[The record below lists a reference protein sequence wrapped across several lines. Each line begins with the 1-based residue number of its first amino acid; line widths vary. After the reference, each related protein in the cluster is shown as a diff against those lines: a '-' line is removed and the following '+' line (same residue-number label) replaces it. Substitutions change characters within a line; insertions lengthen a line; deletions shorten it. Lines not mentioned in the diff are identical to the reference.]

1 MSQPGRN
8 GKNNRGF
15 TLIEM
20 IVTVAIIA
28 IFSGVVLKFMITG
41 SNIFRGTS
49 NSAEVQMET
58 QNTFD
63 KIEDMIINTNRGFY
77 YGYGENSP
85 INYDD
90 IDSSIPSTGG
100 KIFAVYS
107 TKEDTN
113 STQTMALSDEPV
125 HMVAN
130 NDIFSVQGESAENI
144 FVRNNG
150 VGAANLQN
158 SSNSI
163 FSSGNTEILSS
174 PGDTMSL
181 IQWNKESE
189 EITYH
194 DYQYE
199 GGRWQEI
206 PASDNN
212 NLLASGVTDFRA
224 DLTKVQ
230 SGNIVRFVLT
240 SKIGTKEIQTQ
251 HSISLRNQISVFD
264 SIDVPPSPTKTP
276 TPAATAAPTPTVTA
290 TPTPAATATP
300 TPTVTATPTPT
311 VTATPTPTVIATPT
325 PTVTATPTP
334 TITATPTPTVTATPT
349 PTVTATP
356 IPTVTATPTP
366 TVTATPTPTVTPTAE
381 IVFLGNADSLSAGGE
396 YSCGYMSANTA
407 LIYINKGPDY
417 SNDENCSIKYK
428 IVEPGSDSDTRVEPC
443 ESAYDKL
450 IVGSNEKG
458 FVLGAELKVW
468 KNQNPNNITIYRATR
483 NIKVVQQKLI
493 ITSPPNIV
501 QEGQTYNI
509 ESDAVVSYLS
519 NLEVVGDDRFSSEN
533 IRIENYNTGVV
544 ISGPSYQTFPWKVET
559 PDWVIAQGKE
569 LKYNIMATT
578 QEVPGMLQGGF
589 NKGHILFKGE
599 KTVEV
604 YR

>member
-334 TITATPTPTVTATPT
+334 T
-349 PTVTATP
+349 
-356 IPTVTATPTP
+356 
-366 TVTATPTPTVTPTAE
+366 VTATPTPTVTPTAE

>member
-130 NDIFSVQGESAENI
+130 NDVFSVQGESAENI
-144 FVRNNG
+144 FARNNG

-276 TPAATAAPTPTVTA
+276 TPAATATPTPTV

-300 TPTVTATPTPT
+300 TPTVTATPTVT
-311 VTATPTPTVIATPT
+311 V
-325 PTVTATPTP
+325 
-334 TITATPTPTVTATPT
+334 
-349 PTVTATP
+349 TP
-356 IPTVTATPTP
+356 IPTVTAE
-366 TVTATPTPTVTPTAE
+366 PTPTVTPTPTPVPNVDIIPADIGAYAVIRQKSYTVGTNLQNFNLKVQGNNPDYNSLFEIKWSTISVGQNDITHHPSDYGTGDSLDIGPNAKGFILVAHYIRYKGWNRDQNQIANEE
-381 IVFLGNADSLSAGGE
+381 IVEFPISIATGLEICGLPSTLKCGSE
-396 YSCGYMSANTA
+396 Y
-407 LIYINKGPDY
+407 D
-417 SNDENCSIKYK
+417 
-428 IVEPGSDSDTRVEPC
+428 
-443 ESAYDKL
+443 
-450 IVGSNEKG
+450 
-458 FVLGAELKVW
+458 LKVKVKMNKIRKNANGMYENYDEYVETQNGGRTNLDW
-468 KNQNPNNITIYRATR
+468 KSAAVENQDLELVDNGKK
-483 NIKVVQQKLI
+483 IKVKSNPVKYEDTISVTMWQM
-493 ITSPPNIV
+493 NEIV
-501 QEGQTYNI
+501 HMVDGTAR
-509 ESDAVVSYLS
+509 ESDFTDNFHL
-519 NLEVVGDDRFSSEN
+519 N
-533 IRIENYNTGVV
+533 I
-544 ISGPSYQTFPWKVET
+544 QK
-559 PDWVIAQGKE
+559 
-569 LKYNIMATT
+569 
-578 QEVPGMLQGGF
+578 
-589 NKGHILFKGE
+589 
-599 KTVEV
+599 
-604 YR
+604 

>member
-311 VTATPTPTVIATPT
+311 VTATPTPTV
-325 PTVTATPTP
+325 
-334 TITATPTPTVTATPT
+334 
-349 PTVTATP
+349 
-356 IPTVTATPTP
+356 
-366 TVTATPTPTVTPTAE
+366 TPTAE

>member
-1 MSQPGRN
+1 MRN
-8 GKNNRGF
+8 HSRKHRLNNSGL
-15 TLIEM
+15 TLIEL
-20 IVTVAIIA
+20 IVAIAIIA
-28 IFSGVVLKFMITG
+28 IFSGVVLTYITSS
-41 SNIFRGTS
+41 SNFYRNTSS
-49 NSAEVQMET
+49 NSKVQMET
-58 QNTFD
+58 QETFD
-63 KIEDMIINTNRGFY
+63 KIEDMIINANRGIY
-77 YGYGENSP
+77 YGYGRNNP
-85 INYDD
+85 ITYDD
-90 IDSSIPSTGG
+90 IKSNNKVNSTQD
-100 KIFAVYS
+100 KIFAVYES
-107 TKEDTN
+107 QKDNLDIQSIDDEELQTNDDTN
-113 STQTMALSDEPV
+113 DIQT
-125 HMVAN
+125 
-130 NDIFSVQGESAENI
+130 F
-144 FVRNNG
+144 
-150 VGAANLQN
+150 
-158 SSNSI
+158 SSNI
-163 FSSGNTEILSS
+163 NISSGNQTNYQPQAEDI
-174 PGDTMSL
+174 MSL
-181 IQWNKESE
+181 IYWDATGA
-189 EITYH
+189 EIKY
-194 DYQYE
+194 YQYKYGSTGWKE
-199 GGRWQEI
+199 DDSVEQGQI
-206 PASDNN
+206 
-212 NLLASGVTDFRA
+212 LATGVLDFRS
-224 DLTKVQ
+224 DITKVLTD
-230 SGNIVRFVLT
+230 NIVRFQLT
-240 SKIGTKEIQTQ
+240 TQVGSKEVQTL
-251 HSISLRNQISVFD
+251 HSVSLRNEVEVFNKT
-264 SIDVPPSPTKTP
+264 DVEPTI
-276 TPAATAAPTPTVTA
+276 TA
-290 TPTPAATATP
+290 TPIPTITATP
-300 TPTVTATPTPT
+300 TPTVTATPTPK
-311 VTATPTPTVIATPT
+311 V
-325 PTVTATPTP
+325 
-334 TITATPTPTVTATPT
+334 TATPTPTVTATPT

-366 TVTATPTPTVTPTAE
+366 TPTPTVTPTAE

>member
-130 NDIFSVQGESAENI
+130 NDIFNVQGESAENI

-290 TPTPAATATP
+290 TPK
-300 TPTVTATPTPT
+300 
-311 VTATPTPTVIATPT
+311 
-325 PTVTATPTP
+325 P
-334 TITATPTPTVTATPT
+334 TITATP
-349 PTVTATP
+349 
-356 IPTVTATPTP
+356 IPTI
-366 TVTATPTPTVTPTAE
+366 TATPTPTVTPTAE

>member
-1 MSQPGRN
+1 MRN
-8 GKNNRGF
+8 HSRKHRLNNSGL
-15 TLIEM
+15 TLIEL
-20 IVTVAIIA
+20 IVAIAIIA
-28 IFSGVVLKFMITG
+28 IFSGVVLTYITSS
-41 SNIFRGTS
+41 SNFYRNTSS
-49 NSAEVQMET
+49 NSKVQMET
-58 QNTFD
+58 QETFD
-63 KIEDMIINTNRGFY
+63 KIEDMIINANRGIY
-77 YGYGENSP
+77 YGYGRNNP
-85 INYDD
+85 ITYDD
-90 IDSSIPSTGG
+90 IKSNNKVNSTQD
-100 KIFAVYS
+100 KIFAVYES
-107 TKEDTN
+107 QKDNLDIQSIDDEELQTNDDTN
-113 STQTMALSDEPV
+113 DIQT
-125 HMVAN
+125 
-130 NDIFSVQGESAENI
+130 F
-144 FVRNNG
+144 
-150 VGAANLQN
+150 
-158 SSNSI
+158 SSNI
-163 FSSGNTEILSS
+163 NISSGNQTNYQPQAEDI
-174 PGDTMSL
+174 MSL
-181 IQWNKESE
+181 IYWDATGA
-189 EITYH
+189 EIKY
-194 DYQYE
+194 YQYKYGSTGWKE
-199 GGRWQEI
+199 DDSVEQGQI
-206 PASDNN
+206 
-212 NLLASGVTDFRA
+212 LATGVLDFRS
-224 DLTKVQ
+224 DITKVLTD
-230 SGNIVRFVLT
+230 NIVRFQLT
-240 SKIGTKEIQTQ
+240 TQVGSKEVQTL
-251 HSISLRNQISVFD
+251 HSVSLRNEVEVFNKT
-264 SIDVPPSPTKTP
+264 DVEPTITATP
-276 TPAATAAPTPTVTA
+276 IPTVTA
-290 TPTPAATATP
+290 TPTPTITATP
-300 TPTVTATPTPT
+300 TPTVTATPKPT

-334 TITATPTPTVTATPT
+334 TITATPT

-519 NLEVVGDDRFSSEN
+519 NLEVMGDDRFSSEN

>member
-1 MSQPGRN
+1 MRN
-8 GKNNRGF
+8 HSRKHRLNNSGL
-15 TLIEM
+15 TLIEL
-20 IVTVAIIA
+20 IVAIAIIA
-28 IFSGVVLKFMITG
+28 IFSGVVLTYITSS
-41 SNIFRGTS
+41 SNFYRNTSS
-49 NSAEVQMET
+49 NSKVQMET
-58 QNTFD
+58 QETFD
-63 KIEDMIINTNRGFY
+63 KIEDMIINANRGIY
-77 YGYGENSP
+77 YGYGRNNP
-85 INYDD
+85 ITYDD
-90 IDSSIPSTGG
+90 IKSNNKVNSTQD
-100 KIFAVYS
+100 KIFAVYES
-107 TKEDTN
+107 QKDNLDIQSIDDEELQTNDDTN
-113 STQTMALSDEPV
+113 DIQT
-125 HMVAN
+125 
-130 NDIFSVQGESAENI
+130 F
-144 FVRNNG
+144 
-150 VGAANLQN
+150 
-158 SSNSI
+158 SSNI
-163 FSSGNTEILSS
+163 NISSGNQTNYQPQAEDI
-174 PGDTMSL
+174 MSL
-181 IQWNKESE
+181 MYWDATGA
-189 EITYH
+189 EIKY
-194 DYQYE
+194 YQYKYGSTGWKE
-199 GGRWQEI
+199 DDSVEQGQI
-206 PASDNN
+206 
-212 NLLASGVTDFRA
+212 LATGVLDFRSDITKA
-224 DLTKVQ
+224 LTD
-230 SGNIVRFVLT
+230 NIVRFQLT
-240 SKIGTKEIQTQ
+240 TQVGSKEVQTL
-251 HSISLRNQISVFD
+251 HSVSLRNEVEVFNKT
-264 SIDVPPSPTKTP
+264 DVEPTI
-276 TPAATAAPTPTVTA
+276 TA
-290 TPTPAATATP
+290 TP
-300 TPTVTATPTPT
+300 
-311 VTATPTPTVIATPT
+311 I
-325 PTVTATPTP
+325 P

-349 PTVTATP
+349 PTVTS
-356 IPTVTATPTP
+356 
-366 TVTATPTPTVTPTAE
+366 TAE

-428 IVEPGSDSDTRVEPC
+428 IVKPGSDSDTRVEPC

-559 PDWVIAQGKE
+559 PNWVIAQGKE

>member
-276 TPAATAAPTPTVTA
+276 TPAATA
-290 TPTPAATATP
+290 TP
-300 TPTVTATPTPT
+300 TPTVTATPT
-311 VTATPTPTVIATPT
+311 
-325 PTVTATPTP
+325 
-334 TITATPTPTVTATPT
+334 
-349 PTVTATP
+349 
-356 IPTVTATPTP
+356 PTVTATPTP

>member
-1 MSQPGRN
+1 MRN
-8 GKNNRGF
+8 HSRKHRLNNSGL
-15 TLIEM
+15 TLIEL
-20 IVTVAIIA
+20 IVAIAIIA
-28 IFSGVVLKFMITG
+28 IFSGVVLTYITSS
-41 SNIFRGTS
+41 SNFYRNTSS
-49 NSAEVQMET
+49 NSKVQMET
-58 QNTFD
+58 QETFD
-63 KIEDMIINTNRGFY
+63 KIEDMIINANRGIY
-77 YGYGENSP
+77 YGYGRNNP
-85 INYDD
+85 ITYDD
-90 IDSSIPSTGG
+90 IKSNNKVNSTQD
-100 KIFAVYS
+100 KIFAVYES
-107 TKEDTN
+107 QKDNLDIQSIDDEELQTNDDTN
-113 STQTMALSDEPV
+113 DIQT
-125 HMVAN
+125 
-130 NDIFSVQGESAENI
+130 F
-144 FVRNNG
+144 
-150 VGAANLQN
+150 
-158 SSNSI
+158 SSNI
-163 FSSGNTEILSS
+163 NISSGNQTNYQPQAEDI
-174 PGDTMSL
+174 MSL
-181 IQWNKESE
+181 MYWDATGA
-189 EITYH
+189 EIKY
-194 DYQYE
+194 YQYKYGSTGWKE
-199 GGRWQEI
+199 DDSVEQGQI
-206 PASDNN
+206 
-212 NLLASGVTDFRA
+212 LATGVLDFRS
-224 DLTKVQ
+224 DITKVLTD
-230 SGNIVRFVLT
+230 NIVRFQLT
-240 SKIGTKEIQTQ
+240 TQVGSKEVQTL
-251 HSISLRNQISVFD
+251 HSVSLRNEVEVFNKT
-264 SIDVPPSPTKTP
+264 DVEPTI
-276 TPAATAAPTPTVTA
+276 TA
-290 TPTPAATATP
+290 TPIPTITATP

-311 VTATPTPTVIATPT
+311 V
-325 PTVTATPTP
+325 
-334 TITATPTPTVTATPT
+334 TATPTPTVTATPT

-366 TVTATPTPTVTPTAE
+366 TPTPTVTPTAE

>member
-1 MSQPGRN
+1 MRN
-8 GKNNRGF
+8 HSRKHRLNNSGL
-15 TLIEM
+15 TLIEL
-20 IVTVAIIA
+20 IVAIAIIA
-28 IFSGVVLKFMITG
+28 IFSGVVLTYITSS
-41 SNIFRGTS
+41 SNFYRNTSS
-49 NSAEVQMET
+49 NSKVQMET
-58 QNTFD
+58 QETFD
-63 KIEDMIINTNRGFY
+63 KIEDMIINANRGIY
-77 YGYGENSP
+77 YGYGRNNP
-85 INYDD
+85 ITYDD
-90 IDSSIPSTGG
+90 IKSNNKVNSTQD
-100 KIFAVYS
+100 KIFAVYES
-107 TKEDTN
+107 QKDNLDIQSIDDEELQTNDDTN
-113 STQTMALSDEPV
+113 DIQT
-125 HMVAN
+125 
-130 NDIFSVQGESAENI
+130 F
-144 FVRNNG
+144 
-150 VGAANLQN
+150 
-158 SSNSI
+158 SSNI
-163 FSSGNTEILSS
+163 NISSGNQTNYQPQAEDI
-174 PGDTMSL
+174 MSL
-181 IQWNKESE
+181 MYWDATGA
-189 EITYH
+189 EIKY
-194 DYQYE
+194 YQYKYGSTGWKE
-199 GGRWQEI
+199 DDSVEQGQI
-206 PASDNN
+206 
-212 NLLASGVTDFRA
+212 LATGVLDFRS
-224 DLTKVQ
+224 DITKVLTD
-230 SGNIVRFVLT
+230 NIVRFQLT
-240 SKIGTKEIQTQ
+240 TQVGSKEVQTL
-251 HSISLRNQISVFD
+251 HSVSLRNEVEVFNKT
-264 SIDVPPSPTKTP
+264 DVEPTITATP
-276 TPAATAAPTPTVTA
+276 IPTITA
-290 TPTPAATATP
+290 TPTPTVTATP

-311 VTATPTPTVIATPT
+311 VTATPTPTVI
-325 PTVTATPTP
+325 
-334 TITATPTPTVTATPT
+334 ATPTPTVTATPT

-519 NLEVVGDDRFSSEN
+519 NLEVMGDDRFSSEN

>member
-1 MSQPGRN
+1 MRN
-8 GKNNRGF
+8 HSRKHRLNNSGL
-15 TLIEM
+15 TLIEL
-20 IVTVAIIA
+20 IVAIAIIA
-28 IFSGVVLKFMITG
+28 IFSGVVLTYITSS
-41 SNIFRGTS
+41 SNFYRNTSS
-49 NSAEVQMET
+49 NSKVQMET
-58 QNTFD
+58 QETFD
-63 KIEDMIINTNRGFY
+63 KIEDMIINANRGIY
-77 YGYGENSP
+77 YGYGRNNP
-85 INYDD
+85 ITYDD
-90 IDSSIPSTGG
+90 IKSNNKVNSTQD
-100 KIFAVYS
+100 KIFAVYES
-107 TKEDTN
+107 QKDNLDIQSIDDEELQTNDDTN
-113 STQTMALSDEPV
+113 DIQT
-125 HMVAN
+125 
-130 NDIFSVQGESAENI
+130 F
-144 FVRNNG
+144 
-150 VGAANLQN
+150 
-158 SSNSI
+158 SSNI
-163 FSSGNTEILSS
+163 NISSGNQTNYQPQAEDI
-174 PGDTMSL
+174 MSL
-181 IQWNKESE
+181 MYWDATGA
-189 EITYH
+189 EIKY
-194 DYQYE
+194 YQYKYGSTGWKE
-199 GGRWQEI
+199 DDSVEQGQI
-206 PASDNN
+206 
-212 NLLASGVTDFRA
+212 LATGVLDFRSDITKA
-224 DLTKVQ
+224 LTD
-230 SGNIVRFVLT
+230 NIVRFQLT
-240 SKIGTKEIQTQ
+240 TQVGSKEVQTL
-251 HSISLRNQISVFD
+251 HSVSLRNEVEVFNKT
-264 SIDVPPSPTKTP
+264 DVEPTIT
-276 TPAATAAPTPTVTA
+276 ATPTPTVTA
-290 TPTPAATATP
+290 TPTPTIAVTPTPTITATPTPTVIAMP

-311 VTATPTPTVIATPT
+311 VTATPT
-325 PTVTATPTP
+325 
-334 TITATPTPTVTATPT
+334 
-349 PTVTATP
+349 
-356 IPTVTATPTP
+356 PTVTATPTP

>member
-1 MSQPGRN
+1 MRN
-8 GKNNRGF
+8 HSRKHRLNNSGL
-15 TLIEM
+15 TLIEL
-20 IVTVAIIA
+20 IVAIAIIA
-28 IFSGVVLKFMITG
+28 IFSGVVLTYITSS
-41 SNIFRGTS
+41 SNFYRNTSS
-49 NSAEVQMET
+49 NSKVQMET
-58 QNTFD
+58 QETFD
-63 KIEDMIINTNRGFY
+63 KIEDMIINANRGIY
-77 YGYGENSP
+77 YGYGRNNP
-85 INYDD
+85 ITYDD
-90 IDSSIPSTGG
+90 IKSNNKVNSTQD
-100 KIFAVYS
+100 KIFAVYES
-107 TKEDTN
+107 QKDNLDIQSIDDEELQTNDDTN
-113 STQTMALSDEPV
+113 DIQT
-125 HMVAN
+125 
-130 NDIFSVQGESAENI
+130 F
-144 FVRNNG
+144 
-150 VGAANLQN
+150 
-158 SSNSI
+158 SSNI
-163 FSSGNTEILSS
+163 NISSGNQTNYQPQAEDI
-174 PGDTMSL
+174 MSL
-181 IQWNKESE
+181 IYWDATGA
-189 EITYH
+189 EIKY
-194 DYQYE
+194 YQYKYGSTGWKE
-199 GGRWQEI
+199 DDSVEQGQI
-206 PASDNN
+206 
-212 NLLASGVTDFRA
+212 LATGVLDFRS
-224 DLTKVQ
+224 DITKVLTD
-230 SGNIVRFVLT
+230 NIVRFQLT
-240 SKIGTKEIQTQ
+240 TQVGSKEVQTL
-251 HSISLRNQISVFD
+251 HSVSLRNEVEVFNKT
-264 SIDVPPSPTKTP
+264 DVEPTITATP
-276 TPAATAAPTPTVTA
+276 IPTITATPTPTVTA
-290 TPTPAATATP
+290 TPTPTVTATP

-334 TITATPTPTVTATPT
+334 T
-349 PTVTATP
+349 VTATP
-356 IPTVTATPTP
+356 IP

>member
-1 MSQPGRN
+1 MRN
-8 GKNNRGF
+8 HSRKHRLNNSGL
-15 TLIEM
+15 TLIEL
-20 IVTVAIIA
+20 IVAIAIIA
-28 IFSGVVLKFMITG
+28 IFSGVVLTYITSS
-41 SNIFRGTS
+41 SNFYRNTSS
-49 NSAEVQMET
+49 NSKVQMET
-58 QNTFD
+58 QETFD
-63 KIEDMIINTNRGFY
+63 KIEDMIINANRGIY
-77 YGYGENSP
+77 YGYGRNNP
-85 INYDD
+85 ITYDD
-90 IDSSIPSTGG
+90 IKSNNKVNSTQD
-100 KIFAVYS
+100 KIFAVYES
-107 TKEDTN
+107 QKDNLDIQSIDDEELQTNDDTN
-113 STQTMALSDEPV
+113 DIQT
-125 HMVAN
+125 
-130 NDIFSVQGESAENI
+130 F
-144 FVRNNG
+144 
-150 VGAANLQN
+150 
-158 SSNSI
+158 SSNI
-163 FSSGNTEILSS
+163 NISSGNQTNYQPQAEDI
-174 PGDTMSL
+174 MSL
-181 IQWNKESE
+181 MYWDATGA
-189 EITYH
+189 EIKY
-194 DYQYE
+194 YQYKYGSTGWKE
-199 GGRWQEI
+199 DDSVEQGQI
-206 PASDNN
+206 
-212 NLLASGVTDFRA
+212 LATGVLDFRS
-224 DLTKVQ
+224 DITKVLTD
-230 SGNIVRFVLT
+230 NIVRFQLT
-240 SKIGTKEIQTQ
+240 TQVGSKEVQTL
-251 HSISLRNQISVFD
+251 HSVSLRNEVEVFNKT
-264 SIDVPPSPTKTP
+264 DVE
-276 TPAATAAPTPTVTA
+276 
-290 TPTPAATATP
+290 
-300 TPTVTATPTPT
+300 
-311 VTATPTPTVIATPT
+311 
-325 PTVTATPTP
+325 P
-334 TITATPTPTVTATPT
+334 TITATPIPTITATPT

-356 IPTVTATPTP
+356 IPTVTATPTPTVIATPTP

-519 NLEVVGDDRFSSEN
+519 NLEVMGDDRFSSEN

>member
-1 MSQPGRN
+1 MRN
-8 GKNNRGF
+8 HSRKHRLNNSGL
-15 TLIEM
+15 TLIEL
-20 IVTVAIIA
+20 IVAIAIIA
-28 IFSGVVLKFMITG
+28 IFSGVVLTYITSS
-41 SNIFRGTS
+41 SNFYRNTSS
-49 NSAEVQMET
+49 NSKVQMET
-58 QNTFD
+58 QETFD
-63 KIEDMIINTNRGFY
+63 KIEDMIINANRGIY
-77 YGYGENSP
+77 YGYGRNNP
-85 INYDD
+85 ITYDD
-90 IDSSIPSTGG
+90 IKSNNKVNSTQD
-100 KIFAVYS
+100 KIFAVYES
-107 TKEDTN
+107 QKDNLDIQSIDDEELQTNDDTN
-113 STQTMALSDEPV
+113 DIQT
-125 HMVAN
+125 
-130 NDIFSVQGESAENI
+130 F
-144 FVRNNG
+144 
-150 VGAANLQN
+150 
-158 SSNSI
+158 SSNI
-163 FSSGNTEILSS
+163 NIPSGNQTNYQPQAEDI
-174 PGDTMSL
+174 MSL
-181 IQWNKESE
+181 IYWDATGA
-189 EITYH
+189 EIKY
-194 DYQYE
+194 YQYKYGSTGWKE
-199 GGRWQEI
+199 DDSVEQGQI
-206 PASDNN
+206 
-212 NLLASGVTDFRA
+212 LATGVLDFRS
-224 DLTKVQ
+224 DITKVLTD
-230 SGNIVRFVLT
+230 NIVRFQLT
-240 SKIGTKEIQTQ
+240 TQVGSKEVQTL
-251 HSISLRNQISVFD
+251 HSVSLRNEVEVFNKT
-264 SIDVPPSPTKTP
+264 DVEPTITATP
-276 TPAATAAPTPTVTA
+276 IPTITATPTPTVTA
-290 TPTPAATATP
+290 TPTPTVTATPTPTVTATP

-334 TITATPTPTVTATPT
+334 TVTATPT
-349 PTVTATP
+349 P
-356 IPTVTATPTP
+356 
-366 TVTATPTPTVTPTAE
+366 TPTPTVTPTAE

>member
-1 MSQPGRN
+1 MRN
-8 GKNNRGF
+8 HSRKHRLNNSGL
-15 TLIEM
+15 TLIEL
-20 IVTVAIIA
+20 IVAIAIIA
-28 IFSGVVLKFMITG
+28 IFSGVVLTYITSS
-41 SNIFRGTS
+41 SNFYRNTSS
-49 NSAEVQMET
+49 NSKVQMET
-58 QNTFD
+58 QETFD
-63 KIEDMIINTNRGFY
+63 KIEDMIINANRGIY
-77 YGYGENSP
+77 YGYGRNNP
-85 INYDD
+85 ITYDD
-90 IDSSIPSTGG
+90 IKSNNKVNSTQD
-100 KIFAVYS
+100 KIFAVYES
-107 TKEDTN
+107 QKDNLDIQSIDDEELQTNDDTN
-113 STQTMALSDEPV
+113 DIQT
-125 HMVAN
+125 
-130 NDIFSVQGESAENI
+130 F
-144 FVRNNG
+144 
-150 VGAANLQN
+150 
-158 SSNSI
+158 SSNI
-163 FSSGNTEILSS
+163 NISSGNQTNYQPQAEDI
-174 PGDTMSL
+174 MSL
-181 IQWNKESE
+181 IYWDATGA
-189 EITYH
+189 EIKY
-194 DYQYE
+194 YQYKYGSTGWKE
-199 GGRWQEI
+199 DDSVEQGQI
-206 PASDNN
+206 
-212 NLLASGVTDFRA
+212 LATGVLDFRS
-224 DLTKVQ
+224 DITKVLTD
-230 SGNIVRFVLT
+230 NIVRFQLT
-240 SKIGTKEIQTQ
+240 TQVGSKEVQTL
-251 HSISLRNQISVFD
+251 HSVSLRNEVEVFNKT
-264 SIDVPPSPTKTP
+264 DVE
-276 TPAATAAPTPTVTA
+276 
-290 TPTPAATATP
+290 
-300 TPTVTATPTPT
+300 
-311 VTATPTPTVIATPT
+311 
-325 PTVTATPTP
+325 P
-334 TITATPTPTVTATPT
+334 TI
-349 PTVTATP
+349 TATP

-366 TVTATPTPTVTPTAE
+366 TPTPTVTPTAE

>member
-290 TPTPAATATP
+290 TPTP
-300 TPTVTATPTPT
+300 T

-334 TITATPTPTVTATPT
+334 
-349 PTVTATP
+349 
-356 IPTVTATPTP
+356 
-366 TVTATPTPTVTPTAE
+366 TPTPTVTPTAE

>member
-1 MSQPGRN
+1 MRN
-8 GKNNRGF
+8 HSRKHRLNNSGL
-15 TLIEM
+15 TLIEL
-20 IVTVAIIA
+20 IVAIAIIA
-28 IFSGVVLKFMITG
+28 IFSGVVLTYITSS
-41 SNIFRGTS
+41 SNFYRNTSS
-49 NSAEVQMET
+49 NSKVQMET
-58 QNTFD
+58 QETFD
-63 KIEDMIINTNRGFY
+63 KIEDMIINANRGIY
-77 YGYGENSP
+77 YGYGRNNP
-85 INYDD
+85 ITYDD
-90 IDSSIPSTGG
+90 IKSNNKVNSTQD
-100 KIFAVYS
+100 KIFAVYES
-107 TKEDTN
+107 QKDNLDIQSIDDEELQTNDDTN
-113 STQTMALSDEPV
+113 DIQT
-125 HMVAN
+125 
-130 NDIFSVQGESAENI
+130 F
-144 FVRNNG
+144 
-150 VGAANLQN
+150 
-158 SSNSI
+158 SSNI
-163 FSSGNTEILSS
+163 NISSGNQTNYQPQAEDI
-174 PGDTMSL
+174 MSL
-181 IQWNKESE
+181 MYWDATGA
-189 EITYH
+189 EIKY
-194 DYQYE
+194 YQYKYGSTGWKE
-199 GGRWQEI
+199 DDSVEQGQI
-206 PASDNN
+206 
-212 NLLASGVTDFRA
+212 LATGVLDFRS
-224 DLTKVQ
+224 DITKVLTD
-230 SGNIVRFVLT
+230 NIVRFQLT
-240 SKIGTKEIQTQ
+240 TQVGSKEVQTL
-251 HSISLRNQISVFD
+251 HSVSLRNEVEVFNKT
-264 SIDVPPSPTKTP
+264 DVE
-276 TPAATAAPTPTVTA
+276 
-290 TPTPAATATP
+290 
-300 TPTVTATPTPT
+300 
-311 VTATPTPTVIATPT
+311 
-325 PTVTATPTP
+325 P
-334 TITATPTPTVTATPT
+334 TITATP
-349 PTVTATP
+349 
-356 IPTVTATPTP
+356 IP

-519 NLEVVGDDRFSSEN
+519 NLEVMGDDRFSSEN

>member
-1 MSQPGRN
+1 MRN
-8 GKNNRGF
+8 HSRKHRLNNSGL
-15 TLIEM
+15 TLIEL
-20 IVTVAIIA
+20 IVAIAIIA
-28 IFSGVVLKFMITG
+28 IFSGVVLTYITSS
-41 SNIFRGTS
+41 SNFYRNTSS
-49 NSAEVQMET
+49 NSKVQMET
-58 QNTFD
+58 QETFD
-63 KIEDMIINTNRGFY
+63 KIEDMIINANRGIY
-77 YGYGENSP
+77 YGYGRNNP
-85 INYDD
+85 ITYDD
-90 IDSSIPSTGG
+90 IKSNNKVNSTQD
-100 KIFAVYS
+100 KIFAVYES
-107 TKEDTN
+107 QKDNLDIQSIDDEELQTNDDTN
-113 STQTMALSDEPV
+113 DIQT
-125 HMVAN
+125 
-130 NDIFSVQGESAENI
+130 F
-144 FVRNNG
+144 
-150 VGAANLQN
+150 
-158 SSNSI
+158 SSNI
-163 FSSGNTEILSS
+163 NISSGNQTNYQPQAEDI
-174 PGDTMSL
+174 MSL
-181 IQWNKESE
+181 IYWDATGA
-189 EITYH
+189 EIKY
-194 DYQYE
+194 YQYKYGSTGWKE
-199 GGRWQEI
+199 DDSVEQGQI
-206 PASDNN
+206 
-212 NLLASGVTDFRA
+212 LATGVLDFRS
-224 DLTKVQ
+224 DITKVLTD
-230 SGNIVRFVLT
+230 NIVRFQLT
-240 SKIGTKEIQTQ
+240 TQVGSKEVQTL
-251 HSISLRNQISVFD
+251 HSVSLRNEVEVFNKT
-264 SIDVPPSPTKTP
+264 DVEPTI
-276 TPAATAAPTPTVTA
+276 TA
-290 TPTPAATATP
+290 TPIPTITATP

-311 VTATPTPTVIATPT
+311 V
-325 PTVTATPTP
+325 
-334 TITATPTPTVTATPT
+334 TATPTPTVTATPT

-366 TVTATPTPTVTPTAE
+366 TPTPTVTPTAE

>member
-1 MSQPGRN
+1 MRN
-8 GKNNRGF
+8 HSRKHRLNNSGL
-15 TLIEM
+15 TLIEL
-20 IVTVAIIA
+20 IVAIAIIA
-28 IFSGVVLKFMITG
+28 IFSGVVLTYITSS
-41 SNIFRGTS
+41 SNFYRNTSS
-49 NSAEVQMET
+49 NSKVQMET
-58 QNTFD
+58 QETFD
-63 KIEDMIINTNRGFY
+63 KIEDMIINANRGIY
-77 YGYGENSP
+77 YGYGRNNP
-85 INYDD
+85 ITYDD
-90 IDSSIPSTGG
+90 IKSNNKVNSTQD
-100 KIFAVYS
+100 KIFAVYES
-107 TKEDTN
+107 QKDNLDIQSIDDEELQTNDDTN
-113 STQTMALSDEPV
+113 DIQT
-125 HMVAN
+125 
-130 NDIFSVQGESAENI
+130 F
-144 FVRNNG
+144 
-150 VGAANLQN
+150 
-158 SSNSI
+158 SSNI
-163 FSSGNTEILSS
+163 NISSGNQTNYQPQAEDI
-174 PGDTMSL
+174 MSL
-181 IQWNKESE
+181 IYWDATGA
-189 EITYH
+189 EIKY
-194 DYQYE
+194 YQYKYGSTGWKE
-199 GGRWQEI
+199 DDSVEQGQI
-206 PASDNN
+206 
-212 NLLASGVTDFRA
+212 LATGVLDFRS
-224 DLTKVQ
+224 DITKVLTD
-230 SGNIVRFVLT
+230 NIVRFQLT
-240 SKIGTKEIQTQ
+240 TQVGSKEVQTL
-251 HSISLRNQISVFD
+251 HSVSLRNEVEVFNKT
-264 SIDVPPSPTKTP
+264 DVEPTITATP
-276 TPAATAAPTPTVTA
+276 IPTITATLTPTV
-290 TPTPAATATP
+290 TATP

-311 VTATPTPTVIATPT
+311 VTATPTPTV
-325 PTVTATPTP
+325 TATPTP
-334 TITATPTPTVTATPT
+334 TITATPT

-519 NLEVVGDDRFSSEN
+519 NLEVMGDDRFSSEN

>member
-1 MSQPGRN
+1 MRN
-8 GKNNRGF
+8 HSRKHRLNNSGL
-15 TLIEM
+15 TLIEL
-20 IVTVAIIA
+20 IVAIAIIA
-28 IFSGVVLKFMITG
+28 IFSGVVLTYITSS
-41 SNIFRGTS
+41 SNFYRNTSS
-49 NSAEVQMET
+49 NSKVQMET
-58 QNTFD
+58 QETFD
-63 KIEDMIINTNRGFY
+63 KIEDMIINANRGIY
-77 YGYGENSP
+77 YGYGRNNP
-85 INYDD
+85 ITYDD
-90 IDSSIPSTGG
+90 IKSNNKVNSTQD
-100 KIFAVYS
+100 KIFAVYES
-107 TKEDTN
+107 QKDNLDIQSIDDEELQTNDDTN
-113 STQTMALSDEPV
+113 DIQT
-125 HMVAN
+125 
-130 NDIFSVQGESAENI
+130 F
-144 FVRNNG
+144 
-150 VGAANLQN
+150 
-158 SSNSI
+158 SSNI
-163 FSSGNTEILSS
+163 NISSGNQTNYQPQAEDI
-174 PGDTMSL
+174 MSL
-181 IQWNKESE
+181 IYWDATGA
-189 EITYH
+189 EIKY
-194 DYQYE
+194 YQYKYGSTGWKE
-199 GGRWQEI
+199 DDSVEQGQI
-206 PASDNN
+206 
-212 NLLASGVTDFRA
+212 LATGVLDFRS
-224 DLTKVQ
+224 DITKVLTD
-230 SGNIVRFVLT
+230 NIVRFQLT
-240 SKIGTKEIQTQ
+240 TQVGSKEVQTL
-251 HSISLRNQISVFD
+251 HSVSLRNEVEVFNKT
-264 SIDVPPSPTKTP
+264 DVEPTI
-276 TPAATAAPTPTVTA
+276 TA
-290 TPTPAATATP
+290 TPIPTITATP
-300 TPTVTATPTPT
+300 TPTVTATPTPM
-311 VTATPTPTVIATPT
+311 V
-325 PTVTATPTP
+325 
-334 TITATPTPTVTATPT
+334 TATPTPTVTATPT

-366 TVTATPTPTVTPTAE
+366 TPTPTVTPTAE

>member
-1 MSQPGRN
+1 MRN
-8 GKNNRGF
+8 HSRKHRLNNSGL
-15 TLIEM
+15 TLIEL
-20 IVTVAIIA
+20 IVAIAIIA
-28 IFSGVVLKFMITG
+28 IFSGVVLTYITSS
-41 SNIFRGTS
+41 SNFYRNTSS
-49 NSAEVQMET
+49 NSKVQMET
-58 QNTFD
+58 QETFD
-63 KIEDMIINTNRGFY
+63 KIEDMIINANRGIY
-77 YGYGENSP
+77 YGYGRNNP
-85 INYDD
+85 ITYDD
-90 IDSSIPSTGG
+90 IKSNNKVNSTQD
-100 KIFAVYS
+100 KIFAVYES
-107 TKEDTN
+107 QKDNLDIQSIDDEELQTNDDTN
-113 STQTMALSDEPV
+113 DIQT
-125 HMVAN
+125 
-130 NDIFSVQGESAENI
+130 F
-144 FVRNNG
+144 
-150 VGAANLQN
+150 
-158 SSNSI
+158 SSNI
-163 FSSGNTEILSS
+163 NISSGNQTNYQPQAEDI
-174 PGDTMSL
+174 MSL
-181 IQWNKESE
+181 IYWDATGA
-189 EITYH
+189 EIKY
-194 DYQYE
+194 YQYKYGSTGWKE
-199 GGRWQEI
+199 DDSVEQGQI
-206 PASDNN
+206 
-212 NLLASGVTDFRA
+212 LATGVLDFRS
-224 DLTKVQ
+224 DITKVLTD
-230 SGNIVRFVLT
+230 NIVRFQLT
-240 SKIGTKEIQTQ
+240 TQVGSKEVQTL
-251 HSISLRNQISVFD
+251 HSVSLRNEVEVFNKT
-264 SIDVPPSPTKTP
+264 DVEPTI
-276 TPAATAAPTPTVTA
+276 TA
-290 TPTPAATATP
+290 TPIPMVTATP

-311 VTATPTPTVIATPT
+311 VTATPTPTV
-325 PTVTATPTP
+325 
-334 TITATPTPTVTATPT
+334 TATPTPTVTATPT

-366 TVTATPTPTVTPTAE
+366 TPTPTVTPTAE

>member
-290 TPTPAATATP
+290 TPTPAETATP
-300 TPTVTATPTPT
+300 TPTVTATPT
-311 VTATPTPTVIATPT
+311 
-325 PTVTATPTP
+325 
-334 TITATPTPTVTATPT
+334 
-349 PTVTATP
+349 
-356 IPTVTATPTP
+356 PTVTATPTP

>member
-1 MSQPGRN
+1 MRN
-8 GKNNRGF
+8 HSRKHRLNNSGL
-15 TLIEM
+15 TLIEL
-20 IVTVAIIA
+20 IVAIAIIA
-28 IFSGVVLKFMITG
+28 IFSGVVLTYITSS
-41 SNIFRGTS
+41 SNFYRNTSS
-49 NSAEVQMET
+49 NSKVQMET
-58 QNTFD
+58 QETFD
-63 KIEDMIINTNRGFY
+63 KIEDMIINANRGIY
-77 YGYGENSP
+77 YGYGRNNP
-85 INYDD
+85 ITYDD
-90 IDSSIPSTGG
+90 IKSNNKVNSTQD
-100 KIFAVYS
+100 KIFAVYES
-107 TKEDTN
+107 QKDNLDIQSIDDEELQTNDDTN
-113 STQTMALSDEPV
+113 DIQT
-125 HMVAN
+125 
-130 NDIFSVQGESAENI
+130 F
-144 FVRNNG
+144 
-150 VGAANLQN
+150 
-158 SSNSI
+158 SSNI
-163 FSSGNTEILSS
+163 NISSGNQTNYQPQAEDI
-174 PGDTMSL
+174 MSL
-181 IQWNKESE
+181 IYWDATGA
-189 EITYH
+189 EIKY
-194 DYQYE
+194 YQYKYGSTGWKE
-199 GGRWQEI
+199 DDSVEQGQI
-206 PASDNN
+206 
-212 NLLASGVTDFRA
+212 LATGVLDFRS
-224 DLTKVQ
+224 DITKVLTD
-230 SGNIVRFVLT
+230 NIVRFQLT
-240 SKIGTKEIQTQ
+240 TQVGSKEVQTL
-251 HSISLRNQISVFD
+251 HSVSLRNEVEVFNKT
-264 SIDVPPSPTKTP
+264 DVE
-276 TPAATAAPTPTVTA
+276 
-290 TPTPAATATP
+290 
-300 TPTVTATPTPT
+300 
-311 VTATPTPTVIATPT
+311 
-325 PTVTATPTP
+325 P
-334 TITATPTPTVTATPT
+334 TITATPK
-349 PTVTATP
+349 
-356 IPTVTATPTP
+356 P

-519 NLEVVGDDRFSSEN
+519 NLEVMGDDRFSSEN

>member
-1 MSQPGRN
+1 M
-8 GKNNRGF
+8 NNSGL
-15 TLIEM
+15 TLIEL
-20 IVTVAIIA
+20 IVAIAIIA
-28 IFSGVVLKFMITG
+28 IFSGVVLTYITSS
-41 SNIFRGTS
+41 SNFYRNTSS
-49 NSAEVQMET
+49 NSKVQMET
-58 QNTFD
+58 QETFD
-63 KIEDMIINTNRGFY
+63 KIEDMIINANRGIY
-77 YGYGENSP
+77 YGYGRNNP
-85 INYDD
+85 ITYDD
-90 IDSSIPSTGG
+90 IKSNNKVNSTQD
-100 KIFAVYS
+100 KIFAVYES
-107 TKEDTN
+107 QKDNLDIQSIDDEELQTNDDTN
-113 STQTMALSDEPV
+113 DIQT
-125 HMVAN
+125 
-130 NDIFSVQGESAENI
+130 F
-144 FVRNNG
+144 
-150 VGAANLQN
+150 
-158 SSNSI
+158 SSNI
-163 FSSGNTEILSS
+163 NISSGNQTNYQPQAEDI
-174 PGDTMSL
+174 MSL
-181 IQWNKESE
+181 MYWDATGA
-189 EITYH
+189 EIKY
-194 DYQYE
+194 YQYKYGSTGWKE
-199 GGRWQEI
+199 DDSVEQGQI
-206 PASDNN
+206 
-212 NLLASGVTDFRA
+212 LATGVLDFRS
-224 DLTKVQ
+224 DITKVLTD
-230 SGNIVRFVLT
+230 NIVRFQLT
-240 SKIGTKEIQTQ
+240 TQVGSKEVQTL
-251 HSISLRNQISVFD
+251 HSVSLRNEVEVFNKT
-264 SIDVPPSPTKTP
+264 DVEPTITATP
-276 TPAATAAPTPTVTA
+276 IPTITATLTPTV
-290 TPTPAATATP
+290 TATP

-311 VTATPTPTVIATPT
+311 VTATPTPTV
-325 PTVTATPTP
+325 TATPTP
-334 TITATPTPTVTATPT
+334 TITATPT

-519 NLEVVGDDRFSSEN
+519 NLEVMGDDRFSSEN

>member
-311 VTATPTPTVIATPT
+311 VTATPTPTV
-325 PTVTATPTP
+325 
-334 TITATPTPTVTATPT
+334 
-349 PTVTATP
+349 TATP

-366 TVTATPTPTVTPTAE
+366 TPTPTVTPTAE

>member
-311 VTATPTPTVIATPT
+311 VTATPTPTV
-325 PTVTATPTP
+325 
-334 TITATPTPTVTATPT
+334 
-349 PTVTATP
+349 
-356 IPTVTATPTP
+356 TATPTP

>member
-1 MSQPGRN
+1 MRN
-8 GKNNRGF
+8 HSRKHRLNNSGL
-15 TLIEM
+15 TLIEL
-20 IVTVAIIA
+20 IVAIAIIA
-28 IFSGVVLKFMITG
+28 IFSGVVLTYITSS
-41 SNIFRGTS
+41 SNFYRNTSS
-49 NSAEVQMET
+49 NSKVQMET
-58 QNTFD
+58 QETFD
-63 KIEDMIINTNRGFY
+63 KIEDMIINANRGIY
-77 YGYGENSP
+77 YGYGRNNP
-85 INYDD
+85 ITYDD
-90 IDSSIPSTGG
+90 IKSNNKVNSTQD
-100 KIFAVYS
+100 KIFAVYES
-107 TKEDTN
+107 QKDDLDIQSIDDEELQTNDDTN
-113 STQTMALSDEPV
+113 DIQT
-125 HMVAN
+125 
-130 NDIFSVQGESAENI
+130 F
-144 FVRNNG
+144 
-150 VGAANLQN
+150 
-158 SSNSI
+158 SSNI
-163 FSSGNTEILSS
+163 NISSGNQTNYQPQAEDI
-174 PGDTMSL
+174 MSL
-181 IQWNKESE
+181 MYWDATGA
-189 EITYH
+189 EIKY
-194 DYQYE
+194 YQYKYGSTGWKE
-199 GGRWQEI
+199 DDSVEQGQI
-206 PASDNN
+206 
-212 NLLASGVTDFRA
+212 LATGVLDFRSDITKA
-224 DLTKVQ
+224 LTD
-230 SGNIVRFVLT
+230 NIVRFQLT
-240 SKIGTKEIQTQ
+240 TQVGSKEVQTL
-251 HSISLRNQISVFD
+251 HSVSLRNEVEVFNKT
-264 SIDVPPSPTKTP
+264 DVEPTITATP
-276 TPAATAAPTPTVTA
+276 IPTITA
-290 TPTPAATATP
+290 TPTPTVIAMPTPTVTATP

-311 VTATPTPTVIATPT
+311 VTATPT
-325 PTVTATPTP
+325 
-334 TITATPTPTVTATPT
+334 
-349 PTVTATP
+349 
-356 IPTVTATPTP
+356 PTVTATPTP

-599 KTVEV
+599 KTIEV

>member
-311 VTATPTPTVIATPT
+311 VTATPTPTV
-325 PTVTATPTP
+325 
-334 TITATPTPTVTATPT
+334 TATPTPTV
-349 PTVTATP
+349 
-356 IPTVTATPTP
+356 IATPTP

>member
-311 VTATPTPTVIATPT
+311 VTATPTPTI
-325 PTVTATPTP
+325 
-334 TITATPTPTVTATPT
+334 TATPT

-366 TVTATPTPTVTPTAE
+366 TPTPTVTPTAE

>member
-1 MSQPGRN
+1 MRN
-8 GKNNRGF
+8 HSRKHRLNNSGL
-15 TLIEM
+15 TLIEL
-20 IVTVAIIA
+20 IVAIAIIA
-28 IFSGVVLKFMITG
+28 IFSGVVLTYITSS
-41 SNIFRGTS
+41 SNFYRNTSS
-49 NSAEVQMET
+49 NSKVQMET
-58 QNTFD
+58 QETFD
-63 KIEDMIINTNRGFY
+63 KIEDMIINANRGIY
-77 YGYGENSP
+77 YGYGRNNP
-85 INYDD
+85 ITYDD
-90 IDSSIPSTGG
+90 IKSNNKVNSTQD
-100 KIFAVYS
+100 KIFAVYES
-107 TKEDTN
+107 QKDNLDIQSIDDEELQTNDDTN
-113 STQTMALSDEPV
+113 DIQT
-125 HMVAN
+125 
-130 NDIFSVQGESAENI
+130 F
-144 FVRNNG
+144 
-150 VGAANLQN
+150 
-158 SSNSI
+158 SSNI
-163 FSSGNTEILSS
+163 NISSGNQTNYQPQAEDI
-174 PGDTMSL
+174 MSL
-181 IQWNKESE
+181 MYWDATGA
-189 EITYH
+189 EIKY
-194 DYQYE
+194 YQYKYGSTGWKE
-199 GGRWQEI
+199 DDSVEQGQI
-206 PASDNN
+206 
-212 NLLASGVTDFRA
+212 LATGVLDFRS
-224 DLTKVQ
+224 DITKVLTD
-230 SGNIVRFVLT
+230 NIVRFQLT
-240 SKIGTKEIQTQ
+240 TQVGSKEVQTL
-251 HSISLRNQISVFD
+251 HSVSLRNEVEVFNKT
-264 SIDVPPSPTKTP
+264 DVEPTI
-276 TPAATAAPTPTVTA
+276 TA
-290 TPTPAATATP
+290 TPIPTITATP

-334 TITATPTPTVTATPT
+334 TITATPT

-519 NLEVVGDDRFSSEN
+519 NLEVMGDDRFSSEN

>member
-1 MSQPGRN
+1 MRN
-8 GKNNRGF
+8 HSRKHRLNNSGL
-15 TLIEM
+15 TLIEL
-20 IVTVAIIA
+20 IVAIAIIA
-28 IFSGVVLKFMITG
+28 IFSGVVLTYITSS
-41 SNIFRGTS
+41 SNFYRNTSS
-49 NSAEVQMET
+49 NSKVQMET
-58 QNTFD
+58 QETFD
-63 KIEDMIINTNRGFY
+63 KIEDMIINANRGIY
-77 YGYGENSP
+77 YGYGRNNP
-85 INYDD
+85 ITYDD
-90 IDSSIPSTGG
+90 IKSNNKVNSTQD
-100 KIFAVYS
+100 KIFAVYES
-107 TKEDTN
+107 QKDNLDIQSIDDEELQTNDDTN
-113 STQTMALSDEPV
+113 DIQT
-125 HMVAN
+125 
-130 NDIFSVQGESAENI
+130 F
-144 FVRNNG
+144 
-150 VGAANLQN
+150 
-158 SSNSI
+158 SSNI
-163 FSSGNTEILSS
+163 NISSGNQTNYQPQAEDI
-174 PGDTMSL
+174 MSL
-181 IQWNKESE
+181 MYWDATGA
-189 EITYH
+189 EIKY
-194 DYQYE
+194 YQYKYGSTGWKE
-199 GGRWQEI
+199 DDSVEQGQI
-206 PASDNN
+206 
-212 NLLASGVTDFRA
+212 LATGVLDFRS
-224 DLTKVQ
+224 DITKVLTD
-230 SGNIVRFVLT
+230 NIVRFQLT
-240 SKIGTKEIQTQ
+240 TQVGSKEVQTL
-251 HSISLRNQISVFD
+251 HSVSLRNEVEVFNKT
-264 SIDVPPSPTKTP
+264 DVEPTI
-276 TPAATAAPTPTVTA
+276 TA
-290 TPTPAATATP
+290 TPIPTITATP

-311 VTATPTPTVIATPT
+311 VTATPI
-325 PTVTATPTP
+325 
-334 TITATPTPTVTATPT
+334 PTVTATPT
-349 PTVTATP
+349 PTVIATP

-519 NLEVVGDDRFSSEN
+519 NLEVMGDDRFSSEN

>member
-290 TPTPAATATP
+290 TPTP
-300 TPTVTATPTPT
+300 TVTAM
-311 VTATPTPTVIATPT
+311 
-325 PTVTATPTP
+325 
-334 TITATPTPTVTATPT
+334 
-349 PTVTATP
+349 P
-356 IPTVTATPTP
+356 IPTI
-366 TVTATPTPTVTPTAE
+366 TATPTPTVTPTAE

>member
-1 MSQPGRN
+1 MRN
-8 GKNNRGF
+8 HSRKHRLNNSGL
-15 TLIEM
+15 TLIEL
-20 IVTVAIIA
+20 IVAIAIIA
-28 IFSGVVLKFMITG
+28 IFSGVVLTYITSS
-41 SNIFRGTS
+41 SNFYRNTSS
-49 NSAEVQMET
+49 NSKVQMET
-58 QNTFD
+58 QETFD
-63 KIEDMIINTNRGFY
+63 KIEDMIINANRGIY
-77 YGYGENSP
+77 YGYGRNNP
-85 INYDD
+85 ITYDD
-90 IDSSIPSTGG
+90 IKSNNKVNSTQD
-100 KIFAVYS
+100 KIFAVYES
-107 TKEDTN
+107 QKDNLDIQSIDDEELQTNDDTN
-113 STQTMALSDEPV
+113 DIQT
-125 HMVAN
+125 
-130 NDIFSVQGESAENI
+130 F
-144 FVRNNG
+144 
-150 VGAANLQN
+150 
-158 SSNSI
+158 SSNI
-163 FSSGNTEILSS
+163 NISSGNQTNYQPQAEDI
-174 PGDTMSL
+174 MSL
-181 IQWNKESE
+181 IYWDATGA
-189 EITYH
+189 EIKY
-194 DYQYE
+194 YQYKYGSTGWKE
-199 GGRWQEI
+199 DDSVEQGQI
-206 PASDNN
+206 
-212 NLLASGVTDFRA
+212 LATGVLDFRS
-224 DLTKVQ
+224 DITKVLTD
-230 SGNIVRFVLT
+230 NIVRFQLT
-240 SKIGTKEIQTQ
+240 TQVGSKEVQTL
-251 HSISLRNQISVFD
+251 HSVSLRNEVEVFNKT
-264 SIDVPPSPTKTP
+264 DVEPTI
-276 TPAATAAPTPTVTA
+276 TA
-290 TPTPAATATP
+290 TP
-300 TPTVTATPTPT
+300 
-311 VTATPTPTVIATPT
+311 I

-334 TITATPTPTVTATPT
+334 TITATPTPTVTATPTPTITATPT

-519 NLEVVGDDRFSSEN
+519 NLEVMGDDRFSSEN